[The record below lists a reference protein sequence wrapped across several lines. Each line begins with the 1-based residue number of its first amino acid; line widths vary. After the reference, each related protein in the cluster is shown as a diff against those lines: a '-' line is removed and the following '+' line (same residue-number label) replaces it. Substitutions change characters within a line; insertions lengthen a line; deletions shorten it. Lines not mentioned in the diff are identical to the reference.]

1 MTRLRLSDRT
11 SRGSFVAAAAAVT
24 MLAASGAGAQQ
35 PPRFGERVDVVR
47 ILLDVRVLDDRG
59 NPIPD
64 LTSSDFKVTI
74 DGKAAPVESA
84 TWVGTR
90 DTHAAAGRPGAPP
103 PPPASQVSNL
113 PGRLIVFLFQKDLEP
128 SRIVGLMRMLQ
139 KNRRFL
145 ETLSPNDRVAVLS
158 FDSHLK
164 IWTDFTNDRERLDR
178 VLAHGLLF
186 ERPPAVQAASIPSLV
201 ERLDPGKGR
210 RTYTIERALE
220 LIGEA
225 LKPLSGSKSLIM
237 IGHGF
242 GRFSGGSVTMEKA
255 YGPARDALVASRTS
269 VFSLDVTNADYHSLE
284 TGLQLVSEQTGGF
297 YARTH
302 IFPDLAMQRL
312 SGAIAGYY
320 VLFVEK
326 PEGRRGTYDIE
337 VALTSRKGQVLATR
351 TYSEN

>member
-1 MTRLRLSDRT
+1 MALFPLFHRA
-11 SRGSFVAAAAAVT
+11 SRGSWAAATAIATVI
-24 MLAASGAGAQQ
+24 AGSEVAAQQ

-47 ILLDVRVLDDRG
+47 IIVDARVLDNRG
-59 NPIPD
+59 NPLPD
-64 LTSSDFKVTI
+64 LKADDFKVTI
-74 DGKAAPVESA
+74 DGKTARVETA
-84 TWVGTR
+84 MWVGTR
-90 DTHAAAGRPGAPP
+90 DTDLDAALPEAAPLAEAGAPIG
-103 PPPASQVSNL
+103 

-139 KNRRFL
+139 RNRTFL
-145 ETLSPNDRVAVLS
+145 DTLTPNDRVAILS
-158 FDSHLK
+158 FDSHLN
-164 IWTDFTNDRERLDR
+164 IWTDFTGDRERLDR

-186 ERPPAVQAASIPSLV
+186 ERPPAVQAASTPSLV
-201 ERLDPGKGR
+201 ERLDPGRGR

-225 LKPLSGSKSLIM
+225 LEPLPGPKSLIL

-242 GRFSGGSVTMEKA
+242 GRLSGGNMTMENA

-284 TGLQLVSEQTGGF
+284 GGLQLVSEQTGGF

-302 IFPDLAMQRL
+302 VFPDFAMHRL

-326 PEGRRGTYDIE
+326 PESRRTTHDIAVE
-337 VALTSRKGQVLATR
+337 LTSLKGQVLATR

>member
-1 MTRLRLSDRT
+1 LPLSDRAR
-11 SRGSFVAAAAAVT
+11 RGSFVAAAAVVT
-24 MLAASGAGAQQ
+24 LIAGSGARAQQ

-47 ILLDVRVLDDRG
+47 ILLDARVLDDRG
-59 NPIPD
+59 NPLPD
-64 LTSSDFKVTI
+64 LTAGDFKVTI
-74 DGKAAPVESA
+74 DGKAAKVESA

-90 DTHAAAGRPGAPP
+90 DADLAGGRPEAP
-103 PPPASQVSNL
+103 PPPASQASIG

-139 KNRRFL
+139 KNRGFL
-145 ETLSPNDRVAVLS
+145 HTLSPTDRVAILS

-186 ERPPAVQAASIPSLV
+186 ERPPAVQAASRPSLV
-201 ERLDPGKGR
+201 ERLDPGRGR
-210 RTYTIERALE
+210 RIYTIERALE
-220 LIGEA
+220 SIGEA

-255 YGPARDALVASRTS
+255 YDQARDALVASRTS

-326 PEGRRGTYDIE
+326 PEGRRATHDIE